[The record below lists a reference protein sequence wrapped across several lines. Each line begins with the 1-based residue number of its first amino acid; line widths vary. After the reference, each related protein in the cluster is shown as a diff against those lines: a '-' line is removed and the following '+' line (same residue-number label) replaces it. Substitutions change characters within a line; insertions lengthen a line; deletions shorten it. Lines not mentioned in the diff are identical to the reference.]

1 MNLETEKN
9 DIETEELILT
19 EEEEVQDVES
29 EAEQEGSEEE
39 EGSEVVIGFSD
50 DTEADEGDTP
60 LVKRLRDQL
69 RESQRRERANR
80 REPANNADPEPTI
93 LARPRS
99 TADFDYDEDRFN
111 EAMDA
116 YEASRDAHAEWK
128 GRQADRDAQ
137 RRAVQDEQAR
147 KIEQQ
152 KNALGVSDY
161 DARSSVV
168 KDALTE
174 GQLAVLINGADN
186 PAQVIYALGRSQS
199 RLDML
204 AGEQNLARFAVMLG
218 KMEKDI
224 KVSKKSPP
232 APDSPVRGATGS
244 LTATTADKKLAAL
257 EKEAERTGDRSK
269 IAAYRRQLRK
279 NAA

>member
-1 MNLETEKN
+1 MNLENEEAI
-9 DIETEELILT
+9 DTEELILT
-19 EEEEVQDVES
+19 DEVEVQDVE
-29 EAEQEGSEEE
+29 AEVEGDE
-39 EGSEVVIGFSD
+39 EGEDDPEVVIGFAD
-50 DTEADEGDTP
+50 DAEAEADDTP

-69 RESQRRERANR
+69 REAQRQAKRAY
-80 REPANNADPEPTI
+80 REPANDADPEPQVP
-93 LARPRS
+93 ARPRS

-111 EAMDA
+111 AALDD
-116 YEASRDAHAEWK
+116 YEAKKDEHAEWK
-128 GRQADRDAQ
+128 LRQTQREAS

-152 KNALGVSDY
+152 KSALGVSDY

-204 AGEQNLARFAVMLG
+204 SGEQNLARFAVMLG

-224 KVSKKSPP
+224 KVSKRTAPS
-232 APDSPVRGATGS
+232 PDSPVRGATGS
-244 LTATTADKKLAAL
+244 LAATGTDKKLAAL

-279 NAA
+279 TAA